1 MPACCIINCTSRT
14 DSAHKTIKL
23 FRFPKDK
30 SIRQQWIKACRRN
43 EIDINIDAAR
53 ICNLHFQEDCFE
65 IKWTKPRAENVPAKE
80 IRRLKKNSVPSLL
93 LHLEKKNKMK
103 AKVRM
108 GISTYAE
115 LVKYAQQ
122 KQQTQEHEQ
131 NLSNEIVREE
141 DIQDIQDIHTM
152 NSEDVNEQNI
162 SAEELKQLLIKEK
175 KEKEMLLKEKNELLQ
190 EKQTLLG
197 DNEKLKQQM
206 DVLMKKITEKKR

>member
-43 EIDINIDAAR
+43 EIDINIDAGKYAYTHKHTLCIISLIIHSIYIVAR

-103 AKVRM
+103 AK
-108 GISTYAE
+108 
-115 LVKYAQQ
+115 
-122 KQQTQEHEQ
+122 
-131 NLSNEIVREE
+131 
-141 DIQDIQDIHTM
+141 
-152 NSEDVNEQNI
+152 
-162 SAEELKQLLIKEK
+162 
-175 KEKEMLLKEKNELLQ
+175 
-190 EKQTLLG
+190 
-197 DNEKLKQQM
+197 
-206 DVLMKKITEKKR
+206 